1 MINFLEKQDKGTGL
15 SPALMNRYKKA
26 ASQSNYVANQRYGRI
41 SSTSGLSKKYKDSK
55 LSDQQKVMK
64 KRDKGL
70 NMAAKK
76 TGTWGQ
82 QEEAIALA
90 PLVPYLA
97 TAAATASRI
106 SPQTYAQLPSMA
118 MNKAKQV
125 GKAAKTTYK
134 KFKKYV
140 SGKKTNE
147 EAMTAADAGI
157 PQDTKNMGPSRL
169 PMHILRRKLGLPID
183 VTDRRVS
190 KKKPPRL
197 KKKFKFS

>member
-1 MINFLEKQDKGTGL
+1 MINFFEKQDKGTGL

-82 QEEAIALA
+82 QEE
-90 PLVPYLA
+90 
-97 TAAATASRI
+97 T
-106 SPQTYAQLPSMA
+106 
-118 MNKAKQV
+118 
-125 GKAAKTTYK
+125 
-134 KFKKYV
+134 
-140 SGKKTNE
+140 
-147 EAMTAADAGI
+147 MTAADAGI

-169 PMHILRRKLGLPID
+169 PMHILRRKLGLPIH